1 MSYTNFRQLQV
12 PTCSMCVCVK
22 GVQGYGI
29 QMTHVPDAWDAL
41 ADLINKLKQLGVLR
55 VSLAK
60 KECEAEKTNHHTYLT
75 QKWGSY
81 L

>member
-1 MSYTNFRQLQV
+1 MFH
-12 PTCSMCVCVK
+12 
-22 GVQGYGI
+22 GYGI
-29 QMTHVPDAWDAL
+29 QMTHIPDAWDAP